1 MEDTTSKFVRLQT
14 ACAALKESISTIY
27 DNALSNEELNR
38 LASSNDDMQRMIAG
52 SPAMIIST
60 SLVDAKSKFDIA
72 ELFNHYKFNDDIFE
86 KKELFNS
93 PVIEDSDLA
102 ETVLEHRE
110 LIVSERTEDNEALRH
125 VGVNWLKALVTE
137 ILYKMFPYANIR
149 SFVNVEDDILSDMHL
164 SVLTSQIPLF
174 DRFEEHAMKN
184 PNVTQLSSTKLCKIK
199 ADCFKSFIGA
209 LVVDNNNVTAAE
221 LKVWLG
227 TFLQPLIQKIKM
239 NHINGLYAKDPREQL
254 VLFMQNNKF
263 GLELRF
269 KTEVKTGETTLCKIY
284 MGNTLLASGEGAD
297 DFDAEQNAASAVL
310 MDDSAVIK
318 YSMYDINRE
327 DEDDYYTEET
337 TEESIPSKPVHREIR
352 TSSTVVTEKKPKT
365 PSKEP
370 TPAELVEYEKSD
382 EEMRALPLNTTSSKT
397 DKATLYRI
405 IGEYKSYP
413 QYITLQLG
421 LNDFYSSCH
430 VLNRPHSYLGEGR
443 GSNKKIAEQT
453 AATEALE
460 KKLYKKIFAT
470 DNEEDDEDFVH
481 LLSDNEEEDTSGEHT
496 KSSDSTN
503 TVDNFKPFQASYFVD
518 LELHNTCDPNAKA
531 ALYGELGRFGYI
543 PDYTTQENSPTDFYS
558 FCTIKNTSVII
569 GEGRGRSKKIAEQIS
584 AANAFSG
591 EALSDFLV

>member
-1 MEDTTSKFVRLQT
+1 
-14 ACAALKESISTIY
+14 
-27 DNALSNEELNR
+27 
-38 LASSNDDMQRMIAG
+38 
-52 SPAMIIST
+52 
-60 SLVDAKSKFDIA
+60 
-72 ELFNHYKFNDDIFE
+72 
-86 KKELFNS
+86 
-93 PVIEDSDLA
+93 
-102 ETVLEHRE
+102 
-110 LIVSERTEDNEALRH
+110 
-125 VGVNWLKALVTE
+125 
-137 ILYKMFPYANIR
+137 
-149 SFVNVEDDILSDMHL
+149 
-164 SVLTSQIPLF
+164 
-174 DRFEEHAMKN
+174 
-184 PNVTQLSSTKLCKIK
+184 
-199 ADCFKSFIGA
+199 
-209 LVVDNNNVTAAE
+209 
-221 LKVWLG
+221 
-227 TFLQPLIQKIKM
+227 
-239 NHINGLYAKDPREQL
+239 
-254 VLFMQNNKF
+254 
-263 GLELRF
+263 
-269 KTEVKTGETTLCKIY
+269 
-284 MGNTLLASGEGAD
+284 
-297 DFDAEQNAASAVL
+297 

-531 ALYGELGRFGYI
+531 TLYGEVGRFGYI

-584 AANAFSG
+584 ASNAFSG